1 VVRSVLEDSIST
13 TRVQFPLRPILYGLP
28 NIRRGNGM
36 IGSGAGRGP
45 GGPLS
50 AAEDSP
56 GVDGL
61 LGLFFSRVGGGA
73 SGATATGGAGAC
85 ASRYT

>member
-1 VVRSVLEDSIST
+1 
-13 TRVQFPLRPILYGLP
+13 
-28 NIRRGNGM
+28 M